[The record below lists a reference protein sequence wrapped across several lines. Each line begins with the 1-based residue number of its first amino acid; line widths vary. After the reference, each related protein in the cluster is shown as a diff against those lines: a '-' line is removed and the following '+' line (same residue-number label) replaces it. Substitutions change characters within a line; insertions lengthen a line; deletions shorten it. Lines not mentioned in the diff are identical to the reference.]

1 MLPASEITLDRFERS
16 GFSFTGTVGDV
27 QKDFDAMVENAHP
40 EWFVWQGD
48 QGLLPL
54 EVVKDQIRT
63 FGKEIVKRYK

>member
-1 MLPASEITLDRFERS
+1 
-16 GFSFTGTVGDV
+16 
-27 QKDFDAMVENAHP
+27 MVENVHP

-54 EVVKDQIRT
+54 EIVKQQVRT